1 MFLGEKMDYEKILDS
16 LEQKINRTFSY
27 FEGHF
32 SLTLIALFI
41 LTLVVRLLLTPY
53 SIVLREDAYVYLLK
67 SLEITKG
74 NFVPIQTQ
82 AIGWSLFMAPF
93 FYFFGSTSIF
103 QNMIYAEI
111 ISNFVGALSIFPLA
125 YIGKK
130 LLDKRS
136 LIFLLI
142 LFAFSSQL
150 IISSTSALTEPL
162 FTFLLLMSVYFIIK
176 ARENQNYILMASL
189 FGAFAYY
196 VRPNGILILIVIL
209 LSFFLLRKA
218 NPKFS
223 YKHIIYIIMIFF
235 IVSAPFLYQRY
246 TYFGSPF
253 FYGENSKY
261 FVDTYQQVWSDNVP
275 VPSLMDYLSTH
286 TFTDYFNKF
295 VIHGFFKI
303 IFDYVHGYGF
313 YVYGV
318 ISPLLLF
325 FFLYGVV
332 RYFNDKR
339 FIPLT
344 IVFLVWVIGLIP
356 IWDIFG
362 TSRHLYATIPF
373 VLIFSTVAI
382 NEVFKNDKYR
392 NVLLS
397 LFLIIF
403 ILFSLI
409 TPVGQWYSATAH
421 QSSINDGLE
430 WGRWAAQNIKG
441 KIAIIEGGDLV
452 MMHLPDTQ
460 VSGVGQ
466 LDLYAPKS
474 NLSVVR
480 PGYFENLSSA
490 MEWFKEIGVTHL
502 ALDDKNINRR
512 PYLKEIYSGK
522 EIPAYLTE
530 VYSNY
535 NTDSK
540 WKMRIYRIN
549 WSEYEKKWKP

>member
-1 MFLGEKMDYEKILDS
+1 MEYEKILDS

-27 FEGHF
+27 FEEHF

-41 LTLVVRLLLTPY
+41 LTLAIRLFLTPY
-53 SIVLREDAYVYLLK
+53 NIVLREDAYVYLLK

-74 NFVPIQTQ
+74 NFVPMQTH
-82 AIGWSLFMAPF
+82 AIGWSLFMSPF
-93 FYFFGSTSIF
+93 FYLFGSTSIF
-103 QNMIYAEI
+103 QNMVYARI

-125 YIGKK
+125 YIGRK
-130 LLDKRS
+130 LLDKKY

-142 LFAFSSQL
+142 LFAFSSHL

-162 FTFLLLMSVYFIIK
+162 FTFLLLISVYFIIK
-176 ARENQNYILMASL
+176 ARENQNYILVASL

-196 VRPNGILILIVIL
+196 VRPNGIFTLLIIL
-209 LSFFLLRKA
+209 FSFFLLRKQI
-218 NPKFS
+218 PKFS
-223 YKHIIYIIMIFF
+223 YKYVIYIILIFF
-235 IVSAPFLYQRY
+235 VVSTPFLYQRY
-246 TYFGSPF
+246 VHFGSPF

-261 FVDTYQQVWSDNVP
+261 FVDTYQQVWSNNIP

-303 IFDYVHGYGF
+303 IFDYVHF
-313 YVYGV
+313 GV

-325 FFLYGVV
+325 FFLYGILM
-332 RYFNDKR
+332 YFNNKKFLPLIVVF
-339 FIPLT
+339 FIW
-344 IVFLVWVIGLIP
+344 IVGFTP
-356 IWDIFG
+356 AWDIFG
-362 TSRHLYATIPF
+362 TPRHLYPTIPF
-373 VLIFSTVAI
+373 ILIFSTAAI
-382 NEVFKNDKYR
+382 NDIFKNNRYR
-392 NVLLS
+392 NILLFS
-397 LFLIIF
+397 FLIVF

-409 TPVGQWYSATAH
+409 TPIGSWYKSS
-421 QSSINDGLE
+421 QSPVYDGLE

-441 KIAIIEGGDLV
+441 KIAIIEGGDLI
-452 MMHLPDTQ
+452 MMHLPDTK

-466 LDLYAPKS
+466 LDLDAPKS

-512 PYLKEIYSGK
+512 PYLKEIYSG
-522 EIPAYLTE
+522 EGIPLYLTE
-530 VYSNY
+530 IYSNY

-540 WKMRIYRIN
+540 WKIRIYRIN
-549 WSEYEKKWKP
+549 WSKYERSQNS